1 MATELPLQEDE
12 DVGIAETRSD
22 ANQSSNG
29 KYNIELK
36 CRKETVVSNNLSSI
50 MYVDDLDK
58 CSIGQQE
65 SQNVAEKTEKSL
77 KRQTSKS
84 LSNYAVNGSVK
95 IGSQDC
101 SNTLTSMLSTEG
113 NLPRSETIAAIGHRG
128 SYTDDLPMIQSEN
141 LCKGDNVENV
151 TVCRK
156 CGHCMKNKE

>member
-1 MATELPLQEDE
+1 MSGKQFSLDSRMDLVQGYACCRPAIEMATELPLQEDE

-22 ANQSSNG
+22 ANQSSN
-29 KYNIELK
+29 
-36 CRKETVVSNNLSSI
+36 
-50 MYVDDLDK
+50 DDLDER
-58 CSIGQQE
+58 STGQQE
-65 SQNVAEKTEKSL
+65 SEDITEKAL

-84 LSNYAVNGSVK
+84 RSNYTVNGSVK

-113 NLPRSETIAAIGHRG
+113 NLPRSETIAAIGHR
-128 SYTDDLPMIQSEN
+128 SYTDDLSMMQSEN
-141 LCKGDNVENV
+141 ICKGDNNVEDV